1 MKSIHLIAYSASA
14 LTSTRPHS
22 ALTPRPDPFVVAA
35 KFRSEDHG
43 IKIVQAIQDIDVH
56 DLASGTI
63 LIVSPASQLG
73 LHLPLS
79 VNSKLDARP
88 VKNFA
93 ALDAN

>member
-1 MKSIHLIAYSASA
+1 M
-14 LTSTRPHS
+14 
-22 ALTPRPDPFVVAA
+22 FN
-35 KFRSEDHG
+35 
-43 IKIVQAIQDIDVH
+43 
-56 DLASGTI
+56 DLALGTI